1 MADVILAESS
11 FQIRDF
17 ANMIIFLDFLK
28 SHDEASSL
36 PDLSSQVKV
45 HIPISVWGEKVRGEV
60 ND

>member
-1 MADVILAESS
+1 
-11 FQIRDF
+11 
-17 ANMIIFLDFLK
+17 MIIFLDFLK

-36 PDLSSQVKV
+36 PDLSSFVKV